1 MQIDWTTF
9 TLEIVNFLA
18 LVWLLKRY
26 LYAPVLDIL
35 AQRRAGIE
43 RTLADAHATEQRAQA
58 LQAEFEQRLVAWE
71 NERSAARA
79 RLQAELADARALGLR
94 EIAATLA
101 DERERSAA
109 IDTHR
114 RQQAERE
121 SAVTA
126 MAQAQR
132 FTATLL
138 ERVAAPA
145 IDACLLERFLE
156 EWAALPDDELRS
168 LRLAAADPGA
178 SAQVISAFP
187 LDAGQRERLRT
198 ALAARLGHDIST
210 HFADDR
216 QLLAG
221 LRVSL
226 GAWHLHLNFADEL
239 ALFAAASSHA
249 E

>member
-9 TLEIVNFLA
+9 ALEIVNFLA
-18 LVWLLKRY
+18 LVWLLKRF

-35 AQRRAGIE
+35 AQRRAGIA
-43 RTLADAHATEQRAQA
+43 RVQADAHATEQRAQA
-58 LQAEFEQRLVAWE
+58 LQAEFERRLADWE
-71 NERSAARA
+71 SERSAARA
-79 RLQAELADARALGLR
+79 RLHAELANERARGLR
-94 EIAATLA
+94 EIAATLV
-101 DERERSAA
+101 DERQRSVA

-121 SAVTA
+121 CAIAA

-132 FTATLL
+132 FTAALL
-138 ERVAAPA
+138 GRLADPA

-156 EWAALPDDELRS
+156 EWAALPDDALHS
-168 LRLAAADPGA
+168 LRLAAAAKDA
-178 SAQVISAFP
+178 VAQVTSAFP
-187 LDAGQRERLRT
+187 LPAEQRERLRA
-198 ALAARLGHDIST
+198 ALAARLPPDVALD
-210 HFADDR
+210 FADDR

-239 ALFAAASSHA
+239 ARFAAASSHA